1 MINRFLNC
9 NTWGHGTWN
18 FLTPEQLKRQ
28 MEIIDKREY
37 REYTLAE
44 KEKILKQV
52 IQVGNKKL
60 LDELRSEGI

>member
-1 MINRFLNC
+1 
-9 NTWGHGTWN
+9 
-18 FLTPEQLKRQ
+18 